1 MMAELRGDNA
11 SRAAWYKAMREIG
24 YFSVD
29 DICDLEDTPR
39 VPGGDT
45 RTVSLN
51 YVPLEDFKRLSL
63 ARNGGREVSEE

>member
-1 MMAELRGDNA
+1 
-11 SRAAWYKAMREIG
+11 MREIG

-29 DICDLEDTPR
+29 DICYLEDTPR